1 MNDVDIVAQA
11 ARIRDH
17 RFTGYTNAM
26 LADEIELM
34 RSGQGVSGLSEAVA
48 ALKAVARALEDTDD
62 TLRTQLARLGIEW
75 ESDAGREA
83 ASAVHSEA
91 DFSREAGEKVN
102 DSAERVFAQGEAFN
116 RAVHSLPDPAVLR
129 APVPEPGIADFAFS
143 LLGFESDHV
152 RRLEQ
157 SLEAREQAIQA
168 LDTYARQSGENLLG
182 VPELGPPERLVAKVP
197 ERVPESIDAGG
208 GPFGATSAANAS
220 AVPVSPGSGS
230 SGSTASGPSAATSS
244 APSASSASS
253 APVGVVTPSSVA
265 APSSEAPSSGR
276 ATGSGG
282 RFVGQSSPAPSPS
295 GTTPSGA
302 APPSAGTVVP
312 PAAAAGTAG
321 LVGAGRGTDSP
332 RARQGAAGQVMSGAS
347 GGQDTGG
354 VGRSARPTPVGGGS
368 PGAVG
373 AAPHSGGGAVGK
385 PAPTPLDAQLA
396 RGLTSGAVAPA
407 PSPASGGS
415 ADDTPRSTRD
425 GLSVNDVGGGI
436 AALGAGGVAGALSSA
451 ERSGRG
457 VGRSAPGAQVSPRPL
472 SVGDLPEEEARVQR
486 SSERLNPGA
495 STRRDTFLEKA
506 VPGEDAEGEHVRRF
520 AVEDDDLFTDQ
531 RMVAPDVIG
540 DDGSDGRL

>member
-62 TLRTQLARLGIEW
+62 TLRTQLAGLGIEW

-208 GPFGATSAANAS
+208 GPRGATSAANAS
-220 AVPVSPGSGS
+220 AVPVSPGP
-230 SGSTASGPSAATSS
+230 TASGPSAATSS
-244 APSASSASS
+244 TPSPSS

-265 APSSEAPSSGR
+265 ASSPEAPSSGR

-282 RFVGQSSPAPSPS
+282 RFVAQPSPAPSPS

-312 PAAAAGTAG
+312 PAAAAGAAG
-321 LVGAGRGTDSP
+321 VVGAGRGTDSP
-332 RARQGAAGQVMSGAS
+332 RVRQGAAGQAVPGAS

-354 VGRSARPTPVGGGS
+354 AGRSARPTPVGGGS

-373 AAPHSGGGAVGK
+373 AAPHSGGGAVGR
-385 PAPTPLDAQLA
+385 PAPAPLDAQLA
-396 RGLTSGAVAPA
+396 RGLTSGAVAPT

-425 GLSVNDVGGGI
+425 GLSVNDIGGGI

-506 VPGEDAEGEHVRRF
+506 VPGEGEEGEHVRRF

>member
-34 RSGQGVSGLSEAVA
+34 RSGRGVSGLSEAVT
-48 ALKAVARALEDTDD
+48 ALKAVARALQDTDD
-62 TLRTQLARLGIEW
+62 TLRTQLAHLGVEW
-75 ESDAGREA
+75 ESEAGREA
-83 ASAVHSEA
+83 TSAVHSEA

-157 SLEAREQAIQA
+157 ALEAREQAIQA
-168 LDTYARQSGENLLG
+168 LDTYARRSGENLLG

-208 GPFGATSAANAS
+208 GPPDATSAANAS
-220 AVPVSPGSGS
+220 AVPASPGP
-230 SGSTASGPSAATSS
+230 AVS
-244 APSASSASS
+244 APSAAASPPPSQPS
-253 APVGVVTPSSVA
+253 APAGVVTPSAVPT
-265 APSSEAPSSGR
+265 PSSEAPSSGR

-282 RFVGQSSPAPSPS
+282 RFAGQPSPAPSPS
-295 GTTPSGA
+295 GTTPSGT
-302 APPSAGTVVP
+302 APPSAGSVVP
-312 PAAAAGTAG
+312 PAAVAGAAGLAG
-321 LVGAGRGTDSP
+321 VGRGTDSR
-332 RARQGAAGQVMSGAS
+332 RARQGAAGQAMSGTS
-347 GGQDTGG
+347 GGQDAGG
-354 VGRSARPTPVGGGS
+354 AGRPTRPTPVGGGS

-385 PAPTPLDAQLA
+385 PVQAPADAQLA
-396 RGLTSGAVAPA
+396 RGLTTGAVAPA
-407 PSPASGGS
+407 PNTASSGDD
-415 ADDTPRSTRD
+415 DDTPRASRS
-425 GLSVNDVGGGI
+425 GLSVNDLGGGI
-436 AALGAGGVAGALSSA
+436 AALGAGGVAGALSST

-506 VPGEDAEGEHVRRF
+506 VPGEEAEGEHVRRF
-520 AVEDDDLFTDQ
+520 GVEDADLFTDQ
-531 RMVAPDVIG
+531 RMVAPDVLG